1 MWRSKAFD
9 QLTAG
14 ELHAIYAL
22 RTAVFVVEQA
32 CAYQEVDE
40 ADLVAHHLWWEEDGH
55 ILAYCRLIPAG
66 DQIKLGRVVVA
77 SDRRGTGL
85 ARNLVAKALQM
96 RDQLFPNQPIFAQA
110 QAHLTDFYANFGFTA
125 TSATYLE
132 DGIPHVDMIK
142 EAP

>member
-40 ADLVAHHLWWEEDGH
+40 ADLVAHHLWWEEDGQ

-96 RDQLFPNQPIFAQA
+96 QDQLFPNQPIFAQA
-110 QAHLTDFYANFGFTA
+110 QSHLTDFYASFGFTA
-125 TSATYLE
+125 ISATYLE

-142 EAP
+142 EVP